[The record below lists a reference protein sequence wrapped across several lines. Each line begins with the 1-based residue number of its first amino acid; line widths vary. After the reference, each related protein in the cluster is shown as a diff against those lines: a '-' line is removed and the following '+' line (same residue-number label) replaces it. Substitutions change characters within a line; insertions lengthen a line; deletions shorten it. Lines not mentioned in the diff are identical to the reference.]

1 MKPRPGR
8 PRDTIRAT
16 ALASGAIHYAGK
28 PCRKGHVG
36 LRYVSTGACVAC
48 YRGEAAA
55 DKSQRDAFADI
66 FK

>member
-1 MKPRPGR
+1 MKAHPGR

-48 YRGEAAA
+48 YRCEALPVA
-55 DKSQRDAFADI
+55 DSFSDI
-66 FK
+66 FN